1 MPDKN
6 KAMRALWFQTSCAS
20 LLASK
25 FVQCGVVPAELVA
38 QHQYQVAG
46 HVEAFATGALFLAAR
61 QRSLQY
67 KTWSQFLAQL
77 FRQLMGRPQTR
88 QGFWGKSCLF
98 PLKPEGLVMV
108 LSLSARAKV
117 TI

>member
-1 MPDKN
+1 MFVSLSMLV
-6 KAMRALWFQTSCAS
+6 AAQRAL
-20 LLASK
+20 
-25 FVQCGVVPAELVA
+25 GAED
-38 QHQYQVAG
+38 
-46 HVEAFATGALFLAAR
+46 FAAR

-77 FRQLMGRPQTR
+77 LRQTMARPQTVH
-88 QGFWGKSCLF
+88 GFCGKLCLF

-108 LSLSARAKV
+108 LFSGARVKV